1 MYIFAIVNPNTMKT
15 GTIFSVEEFAIHD
28 GPGIRTTIFLK
39 GCPLRCAWCHNPEGI
54 SPQPQYM
61 IKKGV
66 KSICGYQITV
76 EELVT
81 MIEKNRSIYTLN
93 RGGVTLTGGEPLF
106 QPDFVIELLRQL
118 PDIHT
123 AIETSGYA
131 NTHIFNEVTSL
142 ADLILFDI
150 KHTDPEM
157 HWKYTGVDNTIILEN
172 LALLCNSG
180 RNFIIRIPLI
190 PGVNDTRENM
200 SAILEKIKDARNL
213 IRVEILRYH
222 RTAGAKY
229 AMIGETYHPPFDTG
243 KAPQIYN
250 VFEENNIKN
259 LIV

>member
-66 KSICGYQITV
+66 KSICGYQIAV

-157 HWKYTGVDNTIILEN
+157 HRKYTGVDNAIILEI
-172 LALLCNSG
+172 SG
-180 RNFIIRIPLI
+180 
-190 PGVNDTRENM
+190 
-200 SAILEKIKDARNL
+200 KD
-213 IRVEILRYH
+213 E
-222 RTAGAKY
+222 
-229 AMIGETYHPPFDTG
+229 
-243 KAPQIYN
+243 
-250 VFEENNIKN
+250 
-259 LIV
+259 

>member
-66 KSICGYQITV
+66 KSICGYQIAV

-157 HWKYTGVDNTIILEN
+157 HRKYTGVDNAIILEN
-172 LALLCNSG
+172 AGTTERDG
-180 RNFIIRIPLI
+180 RN
-190 PGVNDTRENM
+190 
-200 SAILEKIKDARNL
+200 DAKRLCTNVVTVSDEVKPKK
-213 IRVEILRYH
+213 R
-222 RTAGAKY
+222 K
-229 AMIGETYHPPFDTG
+229 MQG
-243 KAPQIYN
+243 KAEYSRRTVCKSLP
-250 VFEENNIKN
+250 KKM
-259 LIV
+259 